1 MIVICIFFFLVYNV
15 CNMSGW
21 IFVDFVKGFSIKVD
35 SKLIVELIVYSDKVQ
50 GDVKFQGFCGN
61 FNCDFSGKF
70 FLYNFI
76 KYIGYV

>member
-70 FLYNFI
+70 FLQNCN

>member
-1 MIVICIFFFLVYNV
+1 MIVVFFFLFLVYNV

-70 FLYNFI
+70 FQNFI